1 MPLKPQNYSED
12 TEYRPPAAWYRTVN
26 PTGVLLTRLGL
37 APKGV
42 VVLEIPGRSSGAI
55 RRTPLLTTSLDRR
68 EYLVALAGE
77 SHWVRNV
84 RANDGLAT
92 ITRTTRRR
100 ARLVELPPSER
111 APVISAYL
119 ARDEDGNQA
128 KVLLRSRARPV
139 DHRHR
144 VDRGSLSG
152 VPYRLPRQCP
162 RVARWALFDR
172 TSGGAGQGLYPRDMK
187 ILFIGGTG
195 IISSACAPLALDRG
209 HDVHLMIR
217 GTTSNVRTPA
227 PGARILHAD
236 VRNAAQAQAA
246 LGTSTT
252 TRSST
257 SWPSRRITSVP
268 TSISS
273 GTGPSSSCSSA
284 AHRHITNRFGTCQSP
299 SRLHSTTPSGS
310 TAGTRPPVR
319 NSSSPSTPNAAF
331 P

>member
-26 PTGVLLTRLGL
+26 PAGVLLTRLGL

-55 RRTPLLTTSLDRR
+55 RRTPLLTTSLDRQ

-128 KVLLRSRARPV
+128 RYYFGLEPDPSII
-139 DHRHR
+139 DIESI
-144 VDRGSLSG
+144 VDRYPVFRIDYLGS
-152 VPYRLPRQCP
+152 
-162 RVARWALFDR
+162 
-172 TSGGAGQGLYPRDMK
+172 
-187 ILFIGGTG
+187 
-195 IISSACAPLALDRG
+195 APE
-209 HDVHLMIR
+209 
-217 GTTSNVRTPA
+217 
-227 PGARILHAD
+227 
-236 VRNAAQAQAA
+236 
-246 LGTSTT
+246 
-252 TRSST
+252 
-257 SWPSRRITSVP
+257 
-268 TSISS
+268 
-273 GTGPSSSCSSA
+273 
-284 AHRHITNRFGTCQSP
+284 
-299 SRLHSTTPSGS
+299 
-310 TAGTRPPVR
+310 
-319 NSSSPSTPNAAF
+319 
-331 P
+331 